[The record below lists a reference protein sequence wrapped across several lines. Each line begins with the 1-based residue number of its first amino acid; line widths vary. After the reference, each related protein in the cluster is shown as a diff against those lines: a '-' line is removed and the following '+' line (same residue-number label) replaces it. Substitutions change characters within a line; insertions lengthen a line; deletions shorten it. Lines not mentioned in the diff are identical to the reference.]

1 MDENVMM
8 GGVIGIVG
16 EENFSATA
24 RAVMATYRK
33 GYLSAE
39 VLPATSIAVYN
50 DGSVLEVVH
59 IFLSMGKVHTI
70 VSILNERVVD
80 IDART
85 PETPWTTM
93 PLSILSLLSWDYAD
107 HNEYRSTMEF
117 LDRIESSFG
126 SEERQDELLLIEEM
140 IADSDRYPT
149 IPDDVWERHSKL
161 SI

>member
-16 EENFSATA
+16 EENFSTIA
-24 RAVMATYRK
+24 RAVIATYRK

-39 VLPATSIAVYN
+39 VLPTTSITVYN

-59 IFLSMGKVHTI
+59 IFLPFGKVHTI

-85 PETPWTTM
+85 PNTSWTTM
-93 PLSILSLLSWDYAD
+93 PLNTLSLLSWVDVDYD
-107 HNEYRSTMEF
+107 EYRSTMDF

-149 IPDDVWERHSKL
+149 IPDDLWERHAHL
-161 SI
+161 TR